1 VLPAIILA
9 ILHAK
14 PVEFCSEL
22 VFCQLFCDPD
32 ALRGE
37 AGYVL
42 TNVYGAV
49 QFLKT
54 VEDSSSFSIGR
65 EEYAAGLTRC
75 REELELDLDAQAN
88 EHDDVEEEHK
98 VNAKRENKEG
108 DSAAG
113 FPVDISASVVRMARL
128 RGETIDLKWA
138 LREDEQLR
146 NELRETLL
154 ISEQTASSN
163 SNTSLNLG
171 LPPGFHR
178 KYTFLGRQPDDLKL
192 SELPLLLSE
201 YHKLVQVTETL
212 IVDRTNVAAAEQK
225 KRLRMVREQLTN
237 NALAAD
243 MDLRKGD

>member
-1 VLPAIILA
+1 M
-9 ILHAK
+9 
-14 PVEFCSEL
+14 
-22 VFCQLFCDPD
+22 
-32 ALRGE
+32 
-37 AGYVL
+37 L

-65 EEYAAGLTRC
+65 EEYAAGLIRC
-75 REELELDLDAQAN
+75 REELELDLDAQK
-88 EHDDVEEEHK
+88 DQDVDEEDTP
-98 VNAKRENKEG
+98 VNGPKREQKEG
-108 DSAAG
+108 DSMEG

-138 LREDEQLR
+138 LRKDEQLR
-146 NELRETLL
+146 NELRETP
-154 ISEQTASSN
+154 STNEQKDAST
-163 SNTSLNLG
+163 SNTNTGLN